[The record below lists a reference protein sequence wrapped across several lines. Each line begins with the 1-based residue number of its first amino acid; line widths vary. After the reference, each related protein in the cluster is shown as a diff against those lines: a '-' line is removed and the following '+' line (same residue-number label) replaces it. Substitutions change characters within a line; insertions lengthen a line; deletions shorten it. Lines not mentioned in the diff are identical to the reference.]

1 MLLIWLTV
9 KCKIVFFWGKKEK
22 MRRED
27 NEVNDDNDNDVSDD
41 VKASESQDW
50 HPNTL
55 ASFYRV

>member
-1 MLLIWLTV
+1 
-9 KCKIVFFWGKKEK
+9 